1 MFADGFH
8 PKVSGGNWLRAPVI
22 QQWTKCSGVRWS
34 NECTERKAWE
44 VLSELEKC
52 HYRVEEMDQGAAT
65 LVADLAEVFEKV
77 QLKLVCAWA
86 MRTRSRKRFHG
97 VLCGYFSTSEG

>member
-8 PKVSGGNWLRAPVI
+8 PKVRGGKWLRARTV
-22 QQWTKCSGVRWS
+22 G
-34 NECTERKAWE
+34 NG
-44 VLSELEKC
+44 KC
-52 HYRVEEMDQGAAT
+52 HDSVEEMDQGAAT